1 MKDVW
6 LAYKTEDRKI
16 SLKLEGVALTDA
28 LKDDF
33 KQLAEKYIND

>member
-6 LAYKTEDRKI
+6 LAYKIEDRKI

-28 LKDDF
+28 IKDDF
-33 KQLAEKYIND
+33 KALAEKHIQ